1 MESGKALS
9 ARFVVV
15 AFFAI
20 ALLGETSPSCP
31 PSSCGNIQNISY
43 PFRLQDDPKN
53 CGESMYNLFCED
65 NVTVLRINSGRYYV
79 KSINYNNNTI
89 RVVDPGFDHNNC
101 SSVPLY
107 SLSSDSII
115 FGSPYSVYSYDIHYR
130 TVWISRA
137 ITFLNCASPV
147 NSSLYVE
154 TAPCINIS
162 RSGSTTLSQL
172 KTYSYVAGGRPW
184 LPELKI
190 TETQLLTVTYTMLW
204 CMALSFRYRALAIIS
219 IGKLFVF
226 FSDAKHRE
234 FGALAV
240 GKLMFGPHVLFGFGS
255 GKGEGICQ
263 CIAL

>member
-1 MESGKALS
+1 MEIGKALS

-65 NVTVLRINSGRYYV
+65 NLTVLRFNSGRYYV

-130 TVWISRA
+130 IVWISRA

-172 KTYSYVAGGRPW
+172 KPYSYVAVGPMIASDLEEGCSIGWTAMASWTEKHRNATSYCYIHNA
-184 LPELKI
+184 LVYGFELQYSLGSPI
-190 TETQLLTVTYTMLW
+190 DPSGFTG
-204 CMALSFRYRALAIIS
+204 YRALAIIS

-226 FSDAKHRE
+226 FIDAKHRE
-234 FGALAV
+234 FG
-240 GKLMFGPHVLFGFGS
+240 M
-255 GKGEGICQ
+255 
-263 CIAL
+263 

>member
-15 AFFAI
+15 AFFTN

-65 NVTVLRINSGRYYV
+65 NVTVLRFNSGRYHV

-130 TVWISRA
+130 MVWISRA

-147 NSSLYVE
+147 NSSLYVAVGPMIASDLE
-154 TAPCINIS
+154 EGCSIGWTAMASWTENHRNATSYCYIHNALVYGFELQYSLGSPIDP
-162 RSGSTTLSQL
+162 SGFTGS
-172 KTYSYVAGGRPW
+172 
-184 LPELKI
+184 
-190 TETQLLTVTYTMLW
+190 
-204 CMALSFRYRALAIIS
+204 RALAIIS

-226 FSDAKHRE
+226 FIDAKHRE
-234 FGALAV
+234 FG
-240 GKLMFGPHVLFGFGS
+240 M
-255 GKGEGICQ
+255 
-263 CIAL
+263 